1 MSLETK
7 TIAEDYPSPSLS
19 TQEFSPA
26 AVTGKQEVSLQCL
39 TAQSSSFTTAGMYK
53 PLGISDKD
61 NTSPSLSTQELLS
74 AAVTGK
80 QECLTAQSSSFTT
93 AGMYKTLGI
102 SDCVTASSHDVP
114 CYQFDQFNSFAKLN
128 CAFGAKVGVTED
140 EIYPTVKSEQ
150 NSELIDQPME
160 STDSG
165 RHLLME
171 HFASAVDGSDSLYG
185 EFDKRR
191 ASAVDGSD
199 SLYGEFDKRRASAVD
214 GSDSLYGEFDMRQLR
229 AVASVAPTHFTPSS
243 SKLPADS
250 RGFLPGDSHGLLPAD
265 SHGLLPADSHG
276 LLPADSHGLA
286 SDSHGLASD
295 SHGLA
300 SDVSLPL
307 SHCPRP
313 SLLTLGSASS
323 PTSHLPTPT
332 MSYSGNVSH
341 TGRLEA
347 HSILSGVAQE
357 HSRSSVGDE
366 DISESEA
373 ELDDGHCSPPVE
385 RINQE
390 THRSR
395 NAV

>member
-199 SLYGEFDKRRASAVD
+199 SLYGEFD
-214 GSDSLYGEFDMRQLR
+214 MRQLR

-250 RGFLPGDSHGLLPAD
+250 RGFLPGDSHGLLPA
-265 SHGLLPADSHG
+265 
-276 LLPADSHGLA
+276 
-286 SDSHGLASD
+286 DSHGLASD